1 MINNLSST
9 NLINKYHSN
18 LTNSNSQNSVT
29 KSSNA
34 IPPQHTRASIFYVN
48 DLHGKMT
55 NMERL
60 YAIARQFDSFTPS
73 YQMDKLKLASGDI
86 ILGENYLANRV
97 AHNFM
102 NWAGF
107 SATALGNHEMDVV
120 PEKLSELI
128 KNAKYRILG
137 ANVTVDKNS
146 PMNGKIT
153 KSFVEEHNGNKYGII
168 GIAPSDVLDRVKHNK
183 SVEEIHVSDLEST
196 IKEVQDEVNNFKAQ
210 GINKII
216 LLSHSGYE
224 NDKRIAQETS
234 GLDVILGAHTHN
246 ILENVKEGVNLITSK
261 DGEPVVITQAGKD
274 GEKFGVLNL
283 EFDKDGVI
291 TKVQNNLSTTREFRR
306 ILPIKYAVENILGKP
321 EILGEIS
328 SVPPAPK
335 HRLIAH
341 NPNVD
346 IIADAMKDELGADMA
361 LLNSGNIRGNFDVG
375 TVDSRLISDITP
387 FKNNMVMAHVSEKE
401 LVDAIKVGTKS
412 FSNVGN
418 KPGIFYVSGL
428 KYTVDTNGKLLK
440 LIFVD
445 KDKIEHPIDVENP
458 RQDKFYKIAM
468 DDFTA
473 TGGDGYFTKRNPNFI
488 ETLYDFDKD
497 KLTCDYIK
505 KMKSPIVLTDDRRI
519 TVVDANTGKIIE

>member
-1 MINNLSST
+1 MIYNLPPT
-9 NLINKYHSN
+9 NILNKY
-18 LTNSNSQNSVT
+18 QQQ
-29 KSSNA
+29 
-34 IPPQHTRASIFYVN
+34 PQHAPNTNASNGKSTRASIFYIN

-73 YQMDKLKLASGDI
+73 YEMDKLKLASGDI

-128 KNAKYRILG
+128 KNAKYKILG
-137 ANVTVDKNS
+137 ANVDVDKTS
-146 PMNGKIT
+146 PMHGKIA

-183 SVEEIHVSDLEST
+183 SVEEIHVSDFDQT
-196 IKEVQDEVNNFKAQ
+196 IKEVQTEIDKFKSQ

-246 ILENVKEGVNLITSK
+246 ILENVKDGVNLITSK
-261 DGEPVVITQAGKD
+261 DGEPVIITQAGKD

-283 EFDKDGVI
+283 EFDANGVI

-306 ILPIKYAVENILGKP
+306 ILPIKYAVESILGKP

-335 HRLIAH
+335 HRLISN
-341 NPNVD
+341 NPNVN
-346 IIADAMKDELGADMA
+346 IIADAMREELGTDMA

-387 FKNNMVMAHVSEKE
+387 FKNNMVIANVSEKE

-412 FSNVGN
+412 FTNVGN

-428 KYTVDTNGKLLK
+428 KYTVNTNGQLLELK
-440 LIFVD
+440 FID
-445 KDKIEHPIDVENP
+445 KEHNEHPIDVDNP
-458 RQDKFYKIAM
+458 RPDKFYKIAM

-488 ETLYDFDKD
+488 EKLFDFDKD
-497 KLTCDYIK
+497 KLACDYIK
-505 KMKSPIVLTDDRRI
+505 KMKSPIVLTDDKRI
-519 TVVDANTGKIIE
+519 TVVDAGTGKAV

>member
-153 KSFVEEHNGNKYGII
+153 KSFVEEHNGAYEMM
-168 GIAPSDVLDRVKHNK
+168 
-183 SVEEIHVSDLEST
+183 EE
-196 IKEVQDEVNNFKAQ
+196 N
-210 GINKII
+210 
-216 LLSHSGYE
+216 
-224 NDKRIAQETS
+224 
-234 GLDVILGAHTHN
+234 
-246 ILENVKEGVNLITSK
+246 
-261 DGEPVVITQAGKD
+261 
-274 GEKFGVLNL
+274 
-283 EFDKDGVI
+283 
-291 TKVQNNLSTTREFRR
+291 
-306 ILPIKYAVENILGKP
+306 
-321 EILGEIS
+321 
-328 SVPPAPK
+328 
-335 HRLIAH
+335 
-341 NPNVD
+341 
-346 IIADAMKDELGADMA
+346 
-361 LLNSGNIRGNFDVG
+361 LLNSVINSKLNTEGPLDLEMF
-375 TVDSRLISDITP
+375 
-387 FKNNMVMAHVSEKE
+387 
-401 LVDAIKVGTKS
+401 
-412 FSNVGN
+412 
-418 KPGIFYVSGL
+418 
-428 KYTVDTNGKLLK
+428 GKG
-440 LIFVD
+440 
-445 KDKIEHPIDVENP
+445 
-458 RQDKFYKIAM
+458 R
-468 DDFTA
+468 
-473 TGGDGYFTKRNPNFI
+473 
-488 ETLYDFDKD
+488 
-497 KLTCDYIK
+497 
-505 KMKSPIVLTDDRRI
+505 
-519 TVVDANTGKIIE
+519 